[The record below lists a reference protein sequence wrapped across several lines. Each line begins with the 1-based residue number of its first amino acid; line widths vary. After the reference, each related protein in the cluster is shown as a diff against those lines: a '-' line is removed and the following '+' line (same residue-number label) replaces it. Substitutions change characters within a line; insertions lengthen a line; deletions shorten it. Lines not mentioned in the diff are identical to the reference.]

1 VSERRA
7 APATFDPGRLE
18 VLLAAETP
26 TVPVDDPATGC
37 TIWLKL
43 EHQLPSGSTKD
54 RLAAHVLSLA
64 VADGR
69 VHAGTTVVEA
79 SSGSTSIAFAMACA
93 ALGVRFLAVL
103 PEGVSNERLMIIR
116 RYGGDV
122 ALVAGDGGMPGAI
135 AETERLAAADPDVF
149 LPRQFTNPDNAA
161 AHELRTGPELV
172 AALAARG
179 ATVDGFVACVGT
191 AGTLM
196 GVGRVVRRANP
207 AAVVARVVVAG
218 ETVDAEQGGPTC
230 LGIPGV
236 VDCLSGLLDE
246 AELGAHPPLAVPRDE
261 AMDAARELAR
271 RGLPVGPSSGLNL
284 AGARRLALELGPGHH
299 VATVCCDRM
308 ERYFS
313 TDLFDDLRD
322 GA

>member
-1 VSERRA
+1 M
-7 APATFDPGRLE
+7 
-18 VLLAAETP
+18 LASQTP
-26 TVPVDDPATGC
+26 TVPIDDPASGC
-37 TIWLKL
+37 TLWLKL
-43 EHQLPSGSTKD
+43 EYLLPSGSTKD
-54 RLAAHVLSLA
+54 RLAAQVLSRA
-64 VADGR
+64 VARGD

-93 ALGVRFLAVL
+93 LLGVRFRAVL

-122 ALVAGDGGMPGAI
+122 ALVPGDSGMPGAL

-149 LPRQFTNPDNAA
+149 LPRQFTNPENSA
-161 AHELRTGPELV
+161 AHELRTGPELMASV
-172 AALAARG
+172 HDAG
-179 ATVDGFVACVGT
+179 GTVDGFVAAVGT

-196 GVGRVVRRANP
+196 GVGRVVRRADP
-207 AAVVARVVVAG
+207 DAAVARVVVAG

-246 AELGAHPPLAVPRDE
+246 AELGGHPAIAVPRAE

-271 RGLPVGPSSGLNL
+271 RGFPVGPSSGLNL
-284 AGARRLALELGPGHH
+284 AGARRLAAELGPGHH
-299 VATVCCDRM
+299 VATVACDRM

-313 TDLFDDLRD
+313 TDLFDDLRPVD
-322 GA
+322 

>member
-1 VSERRA
+1 MPR
-7 APATFDPGRLE
+7 PFDPARLDGI
-18 VLLAAETP
+18 LAAQTP
-26 TVPVDDPATGC
+26 TVALDDPATGC
-37 TIWLKL
+37 TVWLKL
-43 EHQLPSGSTKD
+43 EYQLPSGSTKD
-54 RLAAHVLSLA
+54 RLAAHVLGGA

-103 PEGVSNERLMIIR
+103 PSGVSNERMMIIR
-116 RYGGDV
+116 RYGGEV
-122 ALVAGDGGMPGAI
+122 MLVPAERGMPGAI

-149 LPRQFTNPDNAA
+149 LPRQFTNPENAV

-172 AALAARG
+172 AAVEAAG
-179 ATVDGFVACVGT
+179 VALDGFVASVGT

-218 ETVDAEQGGPTC
+218 ETVDAEQGGPAC

-246 AELGAHPPLAVPRDE
+246 DELGGHAPLAVPRDE

-271 RGLPVGPSSGLNL
+271 RGFPVGPSSGLNL
-284 AGARRLALELGPGHH
+284 AGARRLARELGPGHH
-299 VATVCCDRM
+299 VATVACDRM

-322 GA
+322 GPP